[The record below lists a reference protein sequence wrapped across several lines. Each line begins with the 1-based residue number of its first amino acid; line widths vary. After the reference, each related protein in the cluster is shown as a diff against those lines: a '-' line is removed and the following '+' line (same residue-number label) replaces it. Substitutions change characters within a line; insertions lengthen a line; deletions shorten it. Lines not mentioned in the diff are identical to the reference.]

1 MPSLEPQLTDGG
13 KSRLFRYKEVA
24 MSKYHDDLQHIWH
37 RYQAEN
43 GDIPIS
49 ARDAVAWGVAR
60 GLLTLPEIDPI
71 DRLAEDMSTAL
82 REEYRKDKYGRRY
95 RVNHAVRVT
104 KHGVQYT
111 FWGVMDHSD
120 RPFME
125 KAFAQRRKQ
134 IVGDCLQLKTDV
146 DVYNDKHSEQEPI
159 QVILDFTTDVEEAE
173 GLGGKAA

>member
-1 MPSLEPQLTDGG
+1 MGGAKSL
-13 KSRLFRYKEVA
+13 LFLCKEIA

-43 GDIPIS
+43 GDIPTS

-60 GLLTLPEIDPI
+60 GLLTIPEIDPL

-120 RPFME
+120 RPSW
-125 KAFAQRRKQ
+125 RRH
-134 IVGDCLQLKTDV
+134 LRR
-146 DVYNDKHSEQEPI
+146 
-159 QVILDFTTDVEEAE
+159 
-173 GLGGKAA
+173 GGSKSSVTVCS